1 MSYLEETSSQKINV
15 SWDTMGLIA
24 AMLLESYL
32 PKNDQLVMDNPDK
45 GEVATEASPYASKMQ
60 KSWWPIFPDEVHGK
74 PKSVDQN
81 IDLRTA

>member
-24 AMLLESYL
+24 AMLLELYL
-32 PKNDQLVMDNPDK
+32 TKNDQLVMDNPDK
-45 GEVATEASPYASKMQ
+45 GEVATEASPYVSKIQ
-60 KSWWPIFPDEVHGK
+60 KSWWPILPDEVHGK

-81 IDLRTA
+81 IDLRAA

>member
-1 MSYLEETSSQKINV
+1 MSYLEEISSQKINV

-45 GEVATEASPYASKMQ
+45 GEVATEASPYVSEIQ
-60 KSWWPIFPDEVHGK
+60 KLRWLILPDEVHGK

-81 IDLRTA
+81 IDLRAA